1 MMAFRTVSQILDA
14 EFVEAIRL
22 SPPSSVTAAP
32 QPLAG
37 QSAAKSGGT
46 NYLAWLAV
54 RLHLENQRGAS

>member
-1 MMAFRTVSQILDA
+1 MAFRTVSQILDA

-22 SPPSSVTAAP
+22 SPPPTVTAAK

-37 QSAAKSGGT
+37 QVAARAGGT

-54 RLHLENQRGAS
+54 RLHLENQRGAA